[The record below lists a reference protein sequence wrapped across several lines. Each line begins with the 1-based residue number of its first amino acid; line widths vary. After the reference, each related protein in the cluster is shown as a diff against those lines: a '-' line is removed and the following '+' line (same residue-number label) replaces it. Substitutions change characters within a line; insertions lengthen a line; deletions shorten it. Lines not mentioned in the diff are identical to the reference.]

1 MLFQFN
7 QLVVAPGQQIL
18 LQDVSWQTFETLL
31 EELAESRAARLSYSK
46 GMLEVMV
53 PLPEHEYNKN
63 IIGDLV
69 KILLEEQQT
78 DFIALG
84 STTFKNANM
93 IRGVEPDECFYIQH
107 EALLRGKSRIDLT
120 VDPPPDL
127 AIEIDLTARTHFDN
141 YEVLGV
147 PELWRYSWN
156 HLEIL
161 RLQDGHYQAAE
172 RSQYFPDFPL
182 TEVIPRYLADSKIQ
196 GRNAA
201 IWAFRRWVRECLE
214 AN

>member
-18 LQDVSWQTFETLL
+18 LQEVSWQAFETLL

-46 GMLEVMV
+46 GMLEIMV
-53 PLPEHEYNKN
+53 PLPDHEYNKN

-69 KILLEEQQT
+69 KILLEEQKT

-93 IRGVEPDECFYIQH
+93 NRGVEPDECFYIQH
-107 EALLRGKSRIDLT
+107 EALIRGKSRIDLT

-127 AIEIDLTARTHFDN
+127 AIEIDLTSRTHFDN

-147 PELWRYSWN
+147 PELWRYSWKK
-156 HLEIL
+156 LEIL
-161 RLQDGHYQAAE
+161 RLQDGHYQTAE

-182 TEVIPRYLADSKIQ
+182 KEVIPRYVADSKIQ

-201 IWAFRRWVRECLE
+201 IWAFRRWVKERLE